1 MSRAPVIGAGSTPTD
16 REVEV
21 AGVPSP
27 GVSGVPRLPSGP
39 GPHTIIVLAKSPVS
53 GRVKTRLSPTFT
65 PAEAAALAAAA
76 IRDTFDTVVRV
87 GPVRMV
93 VAWDGPVVPWIPAA
107 ARVVR
112 QRGGGLDERLEHV
125 FADVL
130 GPSGDASGGLTDV
143 IPDRPTLLV
152 GMDTPQLRPEHL
164 TADWRGADAV
174 LGLSPDGGYW
184 AIGFR
189 RHVPG
194 AIRGVEMSSERTGAQ
209 QLARLRSLGLSVTL
223 LPPLLDVDDP
233 ADARI
238 VAGEAPDSRF
248 GRLHRR
254 LVSTPCAPTTLFD
267 VAMSGVEVRVRTA
280 AGVAWSLDVQSWL
293 TMSDADELLV
303 ARCEPPVLD
312 IGCGPGRFV
321 EALAVRGLPAL
332 GVDVSQAAVA
342 STSGRG
348 VGALLRNV
356 HDPLPGEGRWGTVL
370 LADGNIGIGGDPL
383 ALLRRC
389 RELVRPGAMALVET
403 ASDDDADG
411 CTTVSLHEPHGR
423 MSTPLPWAVV
433 GARRLIELAA
443 EAGFVAVEDWRVG
456 DRCFVALR
464 HAG

>member
-1 MSRAPVIGAGSTPTD
+1 MSQAPLVDSGSTPTD
-16 REVEV
+16 GDIGTGWE
-21 AGVPSP
+21 PSAPP
-27 GVSGVPRLPSGP
+27 GLTCVHV
-39 GPHTIIVLAKSPVS
+39 PHTIIVLAKSPVS

-76 IRDTFDTVVRV
+76 IRDTFDTVSRV
-87 GPVRMV
+87 GPPQTV
-93 VAWDGPVVPWIPAA
+93 VAWDGPAVPWMPAS
-107 ARVVR
+107 ARILR
-112 QRGGGLDERLEHV
+112 QRGDGLDERLEHV
-125 FADVL
+125 FTDVL
-130 GPSGDASGGLTDV
+130 GPARHASGAPEDPFT
-143 IPDRPTLLV
+143 DRPTLLV

-194 AIRGVEMSSERTGAQ
+194 AIRGVAMSSEHTGAE

-223 LPPLLDVDDP
+223 LPPLLDVDDA

-238 VAGEAPDSRF
+238 VAGQAPDSRF

-267 VAMSGVEVRVRTA
+267 VAMAGIEVRVRG
-280 AGVAWSLDVQSWL
+280 AGGTDWSLDVESWL

-332 GVDVSQAAVA
+332 GVDVSQAAVS

-348 VGALLRNV
+348 VWALLRDV

-411 CTTVSLHEPHGR
+411 RTTVSLHEPHGR

-443 EAGFVAVEDWRVG
+443 EVGFVAVEDWRVG

>member
-152 GMDTPQLRPEHL
+152 GMDTPQV
-164 TADWRGADAV
+164 TAADLAHAARQLLAPGVDAV
-174 LGLSPDGGYW
+174 LGPAVDGGFW
-184 AIGFR
+184 AIGLR
-189 RHVPG
+189 RWQPG
-194 AIRGVEMSSERTGAQ
+194 
-209 QLARLRSLGLSVTL
+209 L
-223 LPPLLDVDDP
+223 
-233 ADARI
+233 
-238 VAGEAPDSRF
+238 VAG
-248 GRLHRR
+248 
-254 LVSTPCAPTTLFD
+254 
-267 VAMSGVEVRVRTA
+267 VAMSRAGTGAEQLSRLRTA
-280 AGVAWSLDVQSWL
+280 GLRVDLLPVQHDVD
-293 TMSDADELLV
+293 TADDVVLV
-303 ARCEPPVLD
+303 ARAA
-312 IGCGPGRFV
+312 PGSRF
-321 EALAVRGLPAL
+321 
-332 GVDVSQAAVA
+332 AATVHRHG
-342 STSGRG
+342 GRG
-348 VGALLRNV
+348 
-356 HDPLPGEGRWGTVL
+356 DT
-370 LADGNIGIGGDPL
+370 
-383 ALLRRC
+383 
-389 RELVRPGAMALVET
+389 
-403 ASDDDADG
+403 
-411 CTTVSLHEPHGR
+411 
-423 MSTPLPWAVV
+423 
-433 GARRLIELAA
+433 
-443 EAGFVAVEDWRVG
+443 
-456 DRCFVALR
+456 
-464 HAG
+464 

>member
-1 MSRAPVIGAGSTPTD
+1 MSQAPLVDSGSTSADGDTGT
-16 REVEV
+16 
-21 AGVPSP
+21 AWVPSAP
-27 GVSGVPRLPSGP
+27 GLSCVHV
-39 GPHTIIVLAKSPVS
+39 PHTVIVLAKSPVS

-76 IRDTFDTVVRV
+76 IRDTFDTVGRV
-87 GPVRMV
+87 GPTQTV
-93 VAWDGPVVPWIPAA
+93 VAWDGPVVPWIPTS
-107 ARVVR
+107 ARVLR
-112 QRGGGLDERLEHV
+112 QRGDGLDERLEHV

-130 GPSGDASGGLTDV
+130 RPSRDATGVLEDV
-143 IPDRPTLLV
+143 PTDRPTLLV

-194 AIRGVEMSSERTGAQ
+194 AIRGVVMSSEQTGAQ

-233 ADARI
+233 ADASI
-238 VAGEAPDSRF
+238 VAGQAPDSRF

-267 VAMSGVEVRVRTA
+267 VGMSGIEVRVRA
-280 AGVAWSLDVQSWL
+280 AGGANWSLDVGSWL

-332 GVDVSQAAVA
+332 GVDVSRAAVA

-348 VGALLRNV
+348 VWALLRDV

-411 CTTVSLHEPHGR
+411 CTTISLHEPHGR
-423 MSTPLPWAVV
+423 MSTPMPWAVV
-433 GARRLIELAA
+433 GARRLIQLAA
-443 EAGFVAVEDWRVG
+443 EVGFVAVEDWRVG